1 MELVINGGNRINGE
15 IKLHAAKNAVLPIL
29 ACCVLLKEDVVINN
43 VPDLIDIHAMLDII
57 KNLGGYARYEEGSV
71 TVNCRDLTPSLIDRE
86 LTKSVRSSIFI
97 LGPILSRFH
106 EARISYPGGCE
117 IGARPIDLHL
127 SGLKQLGAEIRE
139 EEGVI
144 ECQGRLKGSEIVLRL
159 PSVGATE
166 NIMMAAVMAEG
177 RTIIHN
183 AAKEPEIAD
192 LAAFINACGGKVYG
206 AGSDVVI
213 IEGVKEL
220 LGTTY
225 TPISDRIVAGTY
237 MIACAVCGGK
247 LVMRDINF
255 SYISSLVNFL
265 TIAGCKLTYR
275 ANDMTVSSGG
285 RLSCIPKLST
295 GYYPYYPT
303 DLQAPML
310 TLMSVAK
317 GRSELKEN
325 LFESRFKHA
334 VWLNEMGADISI
346 DGTNAV
352 INGVKRLIG
361 KEVYAEDL
369 RGGAALVIAG
379 LKAEGTTVV
388 KNIHHIDRG
397 YESIEGQ
404 LRELGCDIVRR

>member
-1 MELVINGGNRINGE
+1 MELVINGGNKLSGE
-15 IKLHAAKNAVLPIL
+15 VKLHAAKNAVLPII
-29 ACCVLLKEDVVINN
+29 ACCVLVGEDVVINN

-57 KNLGGYARYEEGSV
+57 KSLGGSAEYDEGTV
-71 TVNCRDLTPSLIDRE
+71 TVNCNSLVPMLIDRE
-86 LTKSVRSSIFI
+86 LTKRARSSIFI

-106 EARISYPGGCE
+106 EAKISYPGGCE
-117 IGARPIDLHL
+117 IGTRPIDLHL
-127 SGLKQLGAEIRE
+127 SGLKQLGAEICE
-139 EEGVI
+139 TEKAI
-144 ECQGRLKGSEIVLRL
+144 ECKGNLNGSEIVLRL

-166 NIMMAAVMAEG
+166 NIMMAAVLAQG

-206 AGSDVVI
+206 AGSDIII
-213 IEGVKEL
+213 IEGVEKL
-220 LGTTY
+220 HGTVY

-237 MIACAVCGGK
+237 MIATAVCGGK
-247 LVMRDINF
+247 LVLRDINL

-265 TIAGCKLTYR
+265 TVAGCRLSYR
-275 ANDMTVSSGG
+275 ANDMTVISSG
-285 RLSCIPKLST
+285 RLSGIPKLST

-334 VWLNEMGADISI
+334 VWLNEMGADITI
-346 DGTNAV
+346 DGTTAIV
-352 INGVKRLIG
+352 NGVKKLKG
-361 KEVYAEDL
+361 KEVFAEDL

-379 LKAEGTTVV
+379 LKAEGQTIV
-388 KNIHHIDRG
+388 KNICHIDRG
-397 YESIEGQ
+397 YEKIECLFSAIG
-404 LRELGCDIVRR
+404 GDIYRR